1 MSLAGASGR
10 RRAHASLRD
19 LMSRLSLVIRLLAL
33 AALAVSLWWFI
44 RHIDFV
50 AVVDAFATAHIGWLV
65 VAVVASFACL
75 FAKAVCWQILLAP
88 RHRVGVGRL
97 FRYEIAANA
106 ASAITPA
113 RAGELLR
120 VWTLKRRDGVPA
132 ADTTAIVVAGKNLEY
147 AALLVLVAPVPW
159 LLPVLPRWVG
169 GTIALCGAIVG
180 AVLVAFWVAV
190 GRVDAARSPTA
201 LRRFIAGMAFL
212 RNPRRL
218 GASLIVCAVMWAA
231 DLIAVMAVLYAVD
244 IDTSVA
250 AGVLVLF
257 AVAMTVMWPST
268 QVGALEVGALTA
280 LDLLH
285 VGTEADFAFALLYHV
300 VRVVPVLAAGL
311 VLELRLVVG
320 RDGAGAER
328 PDAEQGG
335 A

>member
-1 MSLAGASGR
+1 MN
-10 RRAHASLRD
+10 
-19 LMSRLSLVIRLLAL
+19 RLSLAIRLVAV
-33 AALAVSLWWFI
+33 AAIAVSLWWFI
-44 RHIDFV
+44 RHIDFA
-50 AVVDAFATAHIGWLV
+50 AVVAAFAAAHAGWLV

-88 RHRVGVGRL
+88 RHRVSVGRL

-120 VWTLKRRDGVPA
+120 VWILKRRDGVPA

-147 AALLVLVAPVPW
+147 AALVVLVAPVPW
-159 LLPVLPRWVG
+159 LLPALPRWVG

-218 GASLIVCAVMWAA
+218 AASLVVCVVMWAA
-231 DLIAVMAVLYAVD
+231 DLGAVMAVLYAVD

-268 QVGALEVGALTA
+268 PAQVGALEVGALTA

-285 VGTEADFAFALLYHV
+285 VGTEAAFAFALLYHV

-320 RDGAGAER
+320 RDGAGAELSG
-328 PDAEQGG
+328 AEPGG